1 MFSIEESVLEDIAIL
16 KASPF
21 ITDSTQIVGLAYD
34 IKTGVLSEVK
44 GDKSE
49 L

>member
-1 MFSIEESVLEDIAIL
+1 MAVL

-21 ITDSTQIVGLAYD
+21 ITKTTQKVGLAYD
-34 IKTGVLSEVK
+34 IKTGILTEVK
-44 GDKSE
+44 EEKSE